1 MDVRVSEQFER
12 RDNPAVT
19 VTRVAKTWAQ
29 QARDAAT
36 DTLRMIRERN
46 LTRPILMVGV
56 PALVALVAAYMYF
69 TGGRYV
75 STDDAY
81 VRAAKLMVTAEVSGV
96 VSEVDV
102 KEGQTVKAGDTLFK
116 IDARPFQIALENAKA
131 TLANTALTVESM
143 KQDYQRML
151 GDINAQRAQV
161 DLAQSNLNRV
171 VPLLAKKF
179 VSRAAYDQ
187 ARFALSAEQQKLI
200 ALQDTAKTQLSKLGG
215 NPAVDA
221 TTHPQ
226 YLQAKSAVDE
236 AQRQLDHTTVRAPFN
251 GIATQ
256 VSSLQPGVYV
266 VSSMAALS
274 ASAAVGLVSTDN
286 IWIDA
291 NLKETDLTY
300 VKAGD
305 QVDVTIDTYPGKT
318 WKAHVESV
326 GAATGAEFSLL
337 PSNNSSGNWTKVVQ
351 RVPVRVHVD
360 REPNDPPL
368 RSGMSAIVDI
378 DTGHQ
383 RSFF

>member
-1 MDVRVSEQFER
+1 MDARVSERFEAQPSSAPTT
-12 RDNPAVT
+12 PAKKSWVE
-19 VTRVAKTWAQ
+19 V
-29 QARDAAT
+29 ARDSAAG
-36 DTLRMIRERN
+36 TLRTIRERN
-46 LTRPILMVGV
+46 LTRPILMIGV
-56 PALVALVAAYMYF
+56 PALVAVVAGYMYL

-96 VSEVDV
+96 VSEVNV
-102 KEGQTVKAGDTLFK
+102 KEGQQVKAGDVLFR
-116 IDARPFQIALENAKA
+116 IDPKPFQIALDNAKA

-151 GDINAQRAQV
+151 GDIDAQRAQV
-161 DLAQSNLNRV
+161 SLAQSNLDRV

-187 ARFALSAEQQKLI
+187 ARYALSAEQQKLK
-200 ALQDTAKTQLSKLGG
+200 ALEDTAKTQLAKLGG
-215 NPAVDA
+215 NANVDP

-226 YLQAKSAVDE
+226 YLQARAAVDE
-236 AQRQLDHTTVRAPFN
+236 AQRQLDHTVVRAPFN

-274 ASAAVGLVSTDN
+274 ASAAVGIVSTDN

-300 VKAGD
+300 VKPGD

-318 WKAHVESV
+318 WKARVESV

-351 RVPVRVHVD
+351 RIPVRVHVD
-360 REPNDPPL
+360 RAPNDPAL
-368 RSGMSAIVDI
+368 RSGMSAVVQI

-383 RSFF
+383 RSIF